1 LTKRK
6 KYNSSA
12 FTLIEILIVIVII
25 GIIVATLLFDYSP
38 NKLQLATDQLIKDIR
53 FAQSLALKEDK
64 YQPFPINAS
73 SKEQNRS
80 KYWFKQW
87 WQLKFAKDG
96 NDIIYMVFSD
106 QPANGK
112 TNNFDRK
119 VITSSHKYELAKY
132 ADGRYVYGGK
142 TYLYKYER
150 ANQDA
155 NLSKFGIK
163 KVILVSQYG
172 NKYNGS
178 IRFLFDNFGNVFL
191 SEGKRGD
198 KNDINPFKNRNMLI
212 KNAIL
217 YLCLNLTCDKN
228 RSIVITPSGELITD
242 LTQYISF

>member
-1 LTKRK
+1 MQGC
-6 KYNSSA
+6 
-12 FTLIEILIVIVII
+12 ILKDTIAQDKPVREAGLF
-25 GIIVATLLFDYSP
+25 GIHGGHVNCT
-38 NKLQLATDQLIKDIR
+38 
-53 FAQSLALKEDK
+53 
-64 YQPFPINAS
+64 
-73 SKEQNRS
+73 
-80 KYWFKQW
+80 
-87 WQLKFAKDG
+87 
-96 NDIIYMVFSD
+96 
-106 QPANGK
+106 
-112 TNNFDRK
+112 
-119 VITSSHKYELAKY
+119 
-132 ADGRYVYGGK
+132 DGRYVYGGK